1 MPGTAES
8 TAVWSLSDVLRYA
21 TRQGKTA
28 QIQVDEEGKEV
39 LQQLVSG
46 INCHPAT
53 AIAEM
58 AAVKRFGKEDGTV
71 AYHGYQSFAPGEASP
86 VLVHEIGLRLAKQ
99 LWGEKYQV
107 IVATHLDKENHLHS
121 HFVVN
126 TVSFV
131 DGIKYHR
138 TAKDYHDMQAAS
150 DALCR
155 EYGLSVIK
163 NPGQGRSKH
172 YGEWRAEQEG
182 RPTWRA
188 IIRTEIDEIIRQSM
202 TERQFLKIFADAA
215 MRSRRVRIFLCGH
228 PGKSGLCGWSGIL
241 ALLTP

>member
-1 MPGTAES
+1 MPPGMPFM
-8 TAVWSLSDVLRYA
+8 RPM
-21 TRQGKTA
+21 RF
-28 QIQVDEEGKEV
+28 IFF
-39 LQQLVSG
+39 
-46 INCHPAT
+46 P
-53 AIAEM
+53 AEM
-58 AAVKRFGKEDGTV
+58 AAVKKRFGKEDGTV

-126 TVSFV
+126 TVYFV

-155 EYGLSVIK
+155 
-163 NPGQGRSKH
+163 R
-172 YGEWRAEQEG
+172 
-182 RPTWRA
+182 RP
-188 IIRTEIDEIIRQSM
+188 DPLCQ
-202 TERQFLKIFADAA
+202 
-215 MRSRRVRIFLCGH
+215 RRRWACRL
-228 PGKSGLCGWSGIL
+228 
-241 ALLTP
+241 